1 MLKNDIT
8 AIEEQFNKDC
18 TIIELRFEYPNYTG
32 TEKYAIVTELSQT
45 EIELL
50 YSEQIQKYVPYLI
63 LSEDYLKIRND
74 FLLNE
79 DKAVKRIKNKHD
91 AYGYEDGEMEQY
103 HSELALQDFSDSL
116 IDNIYLRELLEMLPE
131 QQYRRI
137 FQYCFEGRGLAE
149 IAETE
154 GVSHQSISK
163 SIRAGLKLMKNF
175 QLRGCKTPPPIPNK

>member
-8 AIEEQFNKDC
+8 AIEEQFNQEC
-18 TIIELRFEYPNYTG
+18 TVIELKYEYPGYTG
-32 TEKYAIVTELSQT
+32 TEKYAIVTELSQA
-45 EIELL
+45 EIEFL

-63 LSEDYLKIRND
+63 LNEEFLKIRND

-91 AYGYEDGEMEQY
+91 AYGYEEGEMEQY

-116 IDNIYLRELLEMLPE
+116 IENIYLRELMGMLPE

-137 FQYCFEGRGLAE
+137 FQYYFEGRGLAE
-149 IAETE
+149 IAENE

-163 SIRAGLKLMKNF
+163 SIRAGLKFMKKISIEGLQN
-175 QLRGCKTPPPIPNK
+175 TPSHSK